1 MAVHHLN
8 QQDFRKEVLEAE
20 GKILVD
26 FFATW
31 CGPCKLLSPVIEE
44 LAEEC
49 PQYKVCK
56 VDVDEAAELAAQY
69 QILSVPTM
77 VVFHG
82 GREIDRI
89 TGAVEKKRIIEML
102 EKTPA

>member
-1 MAVHHLN
+1 MAVHHLSS
-8 QQDFRKEVLEAE
+8 QDFRKEVLEAE
-20 GKILVD
+20 GKVLVD

-31 CGPCKLLSPVIEE
+31 CGPCKLLSPVMEE

-49 PQYKVCK
+49 PQYKICK
-56 VDVDEAAELAAQY
+56 VDVDEAGELAAQY

-77 VVFHG
+77 VLFCD
-82 GREIDRI
+82 GRETERMM
-89 TGAVEKKRIIEML
+89 GAVEKKRIIEML